1 MQMKKTTIILAVV
14 ALMLSATVAEAQLA
28 KLKDKVSGKSSS
40 NGGGG
45 PFADFNAETDDMGL
59 TGQYSGLVD
68 KKPFGMRF
76 VKEEGGKVV
85 NSLHYFEKKGSEPQ
99 LKLNLKESY
108 YTKNQVKLFYF
119 WVSAS
124 ATGYVEL
131 IEVAPGVIA
140 QITSDR
146 SMNDG
151 PVALDAMRKVKDV
164 YAKDKASFETW
175 DLETA
180 QAKVDMLISSLNTE
194 AMEKETALWMKN
206 EVFSKNVGK
215 IVFADQHYH
224 LMKQGYS
231 NKPPMVSADNFKAE
245 LDMSRNMNY
254 MAFFKYPPKVKYP
267 GQEINIEYSMGGQ
280 KTNRAELRKKSAA
293 WSNMVKILETKDFDD
308 RQHNPRALREYN
320 NYASQYVQDYA
331 FINLLYLNKDKFM
344 IGKSYDL
351 TVKMYAHRDGENGE
365 VIAEGVVKLKY
376 TPEAHALFN
385 GDPSKPGEKSVWQQ
399 FEEFLEE

>member
-1 MQMKKTTIILAVV
+1 MQMKKTRIILAMT
-14 ALMLSATVAEAQLA
+14 ALMLGGLDADAQLA
-28 KLKDKVSGKSSS
+28 KLKDKVGGKSSNS
-40 NGGGG
+40 GGG
-45 PFADFNAETDDMGL
+45 PFADFNSETDEMGV
-59 TGQYSGLVD
+59 TGQYYSLVD
-68 KKPFGMRF
+68 KKAYGFRF

-99 LKLNLKESY
+99 AKLSMKESY

-119 WVSAS
+119 WASAS
-124 ATGYVEL
+124 ASGYVEL
-131 IEVAPGVIA
+131 IEVAPGVEA
-140 QITSDR
+140 QISSDR

-151 PVALDAMRKVKDV
+151 PVALDAKRTVKDV

-175 DLETA
+175 DIETA
-180 QAKVDMLISSLNTE
+180 QAKVDMLIASLNTE

-206 EVFSKNVGK
+206 EVFAKNVGK
-215 IVFADQHYH
+215 IVFADQHYY

-231 NKPPMVSADNFKAE
+231 NKPPMVTADNFKAE
-245 LDMSRNMNY
+245 LDMSRNMHY

-267 GQEINIEYSMGGQ
+267 GQEINIEFALGDQ

-320 NYASQYVQDYA
+320 TYAGQYVQDYA

-344 IGKSYDL
+344 IGKSYEL
-351 TVKMYAHRDGENGE
+351 TVKMYSHRDGENGE

-376 TPEAHALFN
+376 TPEAHTVFN
-385 GDPSKPGEKSVWQQ
+385 GDPTKPEVKGVWQL
-399 FEEFLEE
+399 FEEFLDE